1 MHFFGS
7 LKGRNNL
14 FRDGNWSLG
23 ARVAAYASRMLTHRK
38 RSETTEFNPV
48 ASGKP
53 VSNGMEDCIYDL
65 LDVTLKQMWSLR
77 GKFLDQFGLDHVW
90 QNSLLG
96 PRLSEGCQ
104 SIEWSSSNS
113 P

>member
-14 FRDGNWSLG
+14 FCDGNWSFG
-23 ARVAAYASRMLTHRK
+23 ARVAAYASRMLAHRK

-53 VSNGMEDCIYDL
+53 VSNGVEDCIHDL
-65 LDVTLKQMWSLR
+65 LDITLKQMWSLR
-77 GKFLDQFGLDHVW
+77 GKLLDQFGLDHVGGFLRC
-90 QNSLLG
+90 SVV
-96 PRLSEGCQ
+96 RSEGCQ
-104 SIEWSSSNS
+104 STE
-113 P
+113 